1 MTNLTRRAAIAGALS
16 LPAIAHGATPS
27 AGIVAALGEQLDTA
41 IAADRLAWNLLADAT
56 EAREKEERATRP
68 GAMRRLPSDAALGIP
83 GADGCGHY
91 YIGAEIEALRD
102 PRICHGVKT
111 ENGGIRLEWRDPSE
125 AGKQRAADIV
135 AAHGAWT
142 AAIASSPFKQAEADA
157 ERAAH
162 AATDALQAVIDKV
175 NAEPA
180 HTASEMALK
189 LRALNWALGLDDS
202 DDPVAEIEYSPGEHS
217 AIVASILRDAMRLAG
232 NRH

>member
-1 MTNLTRRAAIAGALS
+1 MAHAAVPSSGNLAAMGA
-16 LPAIAHGATPS
+16 
-27 AGIVAALGEQLDTA
+27 ELDLA

-68 GAMRRLPSDAALGIP
+68 GAMRRLPSDVALGLP
-83 GADGCGHY
+83 GADGSGHY
-91 YIGAEIEALRD
+91 YIGAEIEALRN
-102 PRICHGVKT
+102 PRTCHGVKT
-111 ENGGIRLEWRDPSE
+111 ANGGIRLEWRDPSP

-142 AAIASSPFKQAEADA
+142 AAIASSPLKQAEADA

-162 AATDALQAVIDKV
+162 AATDALQAIIDKV

-180 HTASEMALK
+180 HTAGEIALK
-189 LRALNWALGLDDS
+189 LRALNWSLGLDDS
-202 DDPVAEIEYSPGEHS
+202 DDPVAELERDSGEHS

-232 NRH
+232 KH